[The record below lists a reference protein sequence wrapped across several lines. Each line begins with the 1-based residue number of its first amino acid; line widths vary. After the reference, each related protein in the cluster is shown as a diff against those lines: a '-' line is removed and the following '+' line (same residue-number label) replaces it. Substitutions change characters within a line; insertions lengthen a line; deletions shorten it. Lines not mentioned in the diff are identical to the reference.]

1 MSQYDFIVLGGGH
14 NGLISA
20 GYLGK
25 AGFKVCVL
33 EANEEFGGGTR
44 SGEVCA
50 PGYISDL
57 GGMVHSMISR
67 NPLIANDELE
77 LQSKYELNYI
87 PVTNLCASIFPD
99 DTCLVIDT
107 DIDKTCEN
115 IAQFSEKDADAYRKF
130 NKHITDMLKVARV
143 GTDSPPPTW
152 SLMQSA
158 LGSSPEGREFIRVM
172 NCSAQNIVEEWFE
185 SEQLRVT
192 LTRWT
197 TEMMINPQA
206 IGTATL
212 LYFIAWVHQ
221 MRAPIPEGG
230 AKKMIESLIAC
241 CEDKGATLRTN
252 SKVVKVNVAS
262 GEAKSVVLE
271 DGEEIFA
278 SKGIISTINAKDLY
292 GAI

>member
-33 EANEEFGGGTR
+33 EANDEFGGGTR

-77 LQSKYELNYI
+77 LQSKYGLNYI

-130 NKHITDMLKVARV
+130 NKHITDMLKVARI

-158 LGSSPEGREFIRVM
+158 LGSSPEGREFIR
-172 NCSAQNIVEEWFE
+172 
-185 SEQLRVT
+185 
-192 LTRWT
+192 
-197 TEMMINPQA
+197 
-206 IGTATL
+206 
-212 LYFIAWVHQ
+212 
-221 MRAPIPEGG
+221 
-230 AKKMIESLIAC
+230 
-241 CEDKGATLRTN
+241 
-252 SKVVKVNVAS
+252 
-262 GEAKSVVLE
+262 
-271 DGEEIFA
+271 
-278 SKGIISTINAKDLY
+278 
-292 GAI
+292 